1 MRLTKHLRE
10 CFVRAVFADIPK
22 PVEPTFEVL
31 QAELCANFHPLIKA
45 VFDDE
50 TLRQHL
56 DSSYYYVNGVGGRN
70 LVTCGQEYEKMP
82 TYVAWLHAR
91 DAYNKSRSQLRA
103 VADGC
108 TNLKQL
114 QESLPE
120 LIKYMVSEEKP
131 TPVNL
136 PAITG
141 TVDALKAL
149 GWKQ

>member
-10 CFVRAVFADIPK
+10 CFVRAVFNDVPTPVKPSVAD
-22 PVEPTFEVL
+22 V
-31 QAELCANFHPLIKA
+31 QAALYENFHPLIKA
-45 VFDDE
+45 VFDNEE
-50 TLRQHL
+50 TRKHL
-56 DSSYYYVNGVGGRN
+56 SSRYYHVVGSNGNYVKC
-70 LVTCGQEYEKMP
+70 CGQDVDKLPNVVTANNAFE
-82 TYVAWLHAR
+82 AR
-91 DAYNKSRSQLRA
+91 QKAMQQLRA

-120 LIKYMVSEEKP
+120 LIKYMVSEDKP

-141 TVDALKAL
+141 TVDALKSL
-149 GWKQ
+149 GWKS

>member
-10 CFVRAVFADIPK
+10 CFVRAVFNDVPTPVKPSVAD
-22 PVEPTFEVL
+22 V
-31 QAELCANFHPLIKA
+31 QAALYENFHPLIKA
-45 VFDDE
+45 VFDNEE
-50 TLRQHL
+50 TRKHL
-56 DSSYYYVNGVGGRN
+56 SSSYYHVAGSNGN
-70 LVTCGQEYEKMP
+70 YLKCCGQNVDKLP
-82 TYVAWLHAR
+82 NVVAANNAVEAR
-91 DAYNKSRSQLRA
+91 QKAMQQLRA

-141 TVDALKAL
+141 TVDALKSL
-149 GWKQ
+149 GWKS

>member
-10 CFVRAVFADIPK
+10 CFVRAVFNDVPTPVKPSVAD
-22 PVEPTFEVL
+22 V
-31 QAELCANFHPLIKA
+31 QAALYEGFHPLIKA
-45 VFDDE
+45 VFDNEE
-50 TLRQHL
+50 TRKHL
-56 DSSYYYVNGVGGRN
+56 NGSYYHVTGVNGAYVK
-70 LVTCGQEYEKMP
+70 TAGQETDKLPIVIAANNAFE
-82 TYVAWLHAR
+82 AR
-91 DAYNKSRSQLRA
+91 QRAMVQLRA
-103 VADGC
+103 VAEGC

-149 GWKQ
+149 GWKS

>member
-10 CFVRAVFADIPK
+10 CFVKAVFADIPE
-22 PVEPTFEVL
+22 PVSPSLVEV
-31 QAELCANFHPLIKA
+31 QAALYENFHPLIKA
-45 VFDDE
+45 VFDNEE
-50 TLRQHL
+50 TRNHL
-56 DSSYYYVNGVGGRN
+56 SSSYYYVSGTGGGY
-70 LVTCGQEYEKMP
+70 LKTCGQTYEKLP
-82 TYVAWLHAR
+82 TYVAWLNAK
-91 DAYNKSRSQLRA
+91 DAYDKSMSQLRA

-114 QESLPE
+114 QASLPE

>member
-22 PVEPTFEVL
+22 PAKPTFEIL
-31 QAELCANFHPLIKA
+31 QAELYENFHPLVKA
-45 VFDDE
+45 VFDNE
-50 TLRQHL
+50 ELREHL
-56 DSSYYYVNGVGGRN
+56 NESYYYVNGVGGRY
-70 LVTCGQEYEKMP
+70 LRTCGQKYEKMP
-82 TYVAWLHAR
+82 TYVAWLTAR
-91 DAYNKSRSQLRA
+91 QAYNKSMSQLRA

-131 TPVNL
+131 VNL

>member
-10 CFVRAVFADIPK
+10 CFVRAVFNDIPK
-22 PVEPTFEVL
+22 PVEPTYDEL
-31 QAELCANFHPLIKA
+31 QSALYENFHPLVKA

-50 TLRQHL
+50 SLRDQL
-56 DSSYYYVNGVGGRN
+56 VGSYYHVSGVGGKY
-70 LVTCGQEYEKMP
+70 LKTCNQSYDKVPIYLAYIAAQE
-82 TYVAWLHAR
+82 
-91 DAYNKSRSQLRA
+91 AYNLSKTQLRA
-103 VADGC
+103 VAEGC

-120 LIKYMVSEEKP
+120 LIKYMVSEDKP

-141 TVDALKAL
+141 TVDALKSL
-149 GWKQ
+149 GWKS

>member
-10 CFVRAVFADIPK
+10 CFVRAVFADIAPPVSPK
-22 PVEPTFEVL
+22 LAEV
-31 QAELCANFHPLIKA
+31 QAALYENFHPLIKA
-45 VFDDE
+45 VFDNEE
-50 TLRQHL
+50 TRKHL
-56 DSSYYYVNGVGGRN
+56 SNTYYHVTGEGGGYLKCVGQDYENLPIVTSVN
-70 LVTCGQEYEKMP
+70 EAFK
-82 TYVAWLHAR
+82 AR
-91 DAYNKSRSQLRA
+91 HQAMGQLRA

-120 LIKYMVSEEKP
+120 LVKYMVSEAKP

>member
-10 CFVRAVFADIPK
+10 CFVRAVFNDVPTPVKPSVAD
-22 PVEPTFEVL
+22 V
-31 QAELCANFHPLIKA
+31 QAALYENFHPLLKA
-45 VFDDE
+45 VFDNEE
-50 TLRQHL
+50 TRKHL
-56 DSSYYYVNGVGGRN
+56 NDSYYHVAGSTWAYVKTTGQKTDKLPIVIAANDAFDARN
-70 LVTCGQEYEKMP
+70 KAMQ
-82 TYVAWLHAR
+82 
-91 DAYNKSRSQLRA
+91 QLRA

-131 TPVNL
+131 TPVNP

-149 GWKQ
+149 GWKS